1 VSGKRPG
8 AGTRIL
14 LADDHRLFRDG
25 LRPLLASQDGLEV
38 VGEADDGLT
47 AARLAGELRPDVALL
62 DISMPGLNGIELTRR
77 LREEVPETAVVILSM
92 HSDRRFVVE
101 ALRAGARGYLLKDT
115 SFAEV
120 LTAVRTVREGG
131 TFLGAAVSE
140 QVIRD
145 YVQLADAED
154 GGAFGVLSHRE
165 REVLQALAEGAS
177 TKEIADR
184 LHLSVKT
191 VESHRKAVMDKLE
204 IRSIAE
210 LTKFAIREGL
220 TPLD

>member
-1 VSGKRPG
+1 MT
-8 AGTRIL
+8 TRIL

-25 LRPLLASQDGLEV
+25 LRPLLAAPDDLTV
-38 VGEADDGLT
+38 VAEADDGL
-47 AARLAGELRPDVALL
+47 AALRLAMELQPDVAIL
-62 DISMPGLNGIELTRR
+62 DISMPGLNGIEVTRR
-77 LREEVPETAVVILSM
+77 LRQDAPQVGVIVLSM

-115 SFAEV
+115 GIAEV
-120 LTAVRTVREGG
+120 LTAVRSVREGG
-131 TFLGAAVSE
+131 TFLAAAVSA
-140 QVIRD
+140 QVVRD
-145 YVQLADAED
+145 YVRLAEREPE
-154 GGAFGVLSHRE
+154 GAFGVLSARE

-177 TKEIADR
+177 TKEIALR

-210 LTKFAIREGL
+210 LTRYAIREGL